1 MNIPLFNKMKKSE
14 ILRIELDE
22 NGHLVIPAEVAAE
35 YGLTDGALVR
45 LQHSEGGFRLTR
57 STASLARVYIEITN
71 LCNLNCSTCMRNVWD
86 EPMGMMDMP
95 TFERILQN
103 IQGLDPLP
111 TVFIGGFGE
120 PLAHPQFLEMVA
132 AVRKLGAQVEF
143 ITNGIMLSEEVVK
156 TLVDLNVQR
165 VWVSIDGATPSSY
178 ADVRLGDELPRVTE
192 NLYQMQRV
200 KVSKSRSRPRLG
212 IAFVA
217 MKKNIQDLPDVIR
230 LGKNVGADQFSVS
243 NLLPHTAEQKQEIL
257 YLRSMDDM
265 ELQPSRWSPE
275 VILPRMD
282 LNALTIEVI
291 DQVMKSNN
299 LLNLAR
305 QPLKM
310 AVDSCPFLEKG
321 SVSIRWDGEIS
332 PCLPLLHTHQS
343 YLDDRLRINHA
354 YSFGN
359 INEKALTEI
368 WQSSEYVKFRER
380 LQSFDFSFCTY
391 CNSCD
396 MAEANLED
404 CFGNDHPTCGG
415 CLWAQGFIQCP

>member
-1 MNIPLFNKMKKSE
+1 MKKPE
-14 ILRIELDE
+14 ILRIDLDE

-57 STASLARVYIEITN
+57 STASLVRVYIEITN

-86 EPMGMMDMP
+86 EPMGSMDML
-95 TFERILQN
+95 TFEKILAG
-103 IQGLDPLP
+103 IKGLDPLP

-132 AVRKLGAQVEF
+132 AARKLGAQVEF
-143 ITNGIMLSEEVVK
+143 ITNGILLSEEIVK

-178 ADVRLGDELPRVTE
+178 ADVRLGDELPLVTE

-200 KVSKSRSRPRLG
+200 KVNKARSRPRLG

-230 LGKNVGADQFSVS
+230 LGKNVGADKFSVS
-243 NLLPHTAEQKQEIL
+243 NLLPHTAPQKKEIL
-257 YLRSMDDM
+257 YARSMDDM

-291 DQVMKSNN
+291 DRVMKSNN

-321 SVSIRWDGEIS
+321 SVSIRWDGAIS

-343 YLDDRLRINHA
+343 FLDDTLRINHA
-354 YSFGN
+354 HSFGN
-359 INEKALTEI
+359 IHAAGLLDI
-368 WQSSEYVKFRER
+368 WQSPAYVQFREK
-380 LQSFDFSFCTY
+380 LQAFDFSFCTY

-396 MAEANLED
+396 MAESNLED